1 MEEHL
6 ELHLKEYAV
15 KCHASV
21 AEMHKIWQEL
31 EVSESARQLEL
42 GKAIAEAC
50 NAWNTALSRCNQ
62 HKAEVAAQISAVL
75 DQTATIAEELGEASN
90 LDSMVRKGD
99 PIFGYVYIL
108 ARKTRQTPT
117 CFLDR
122 LLTSQEAGLGG
133 SMMARR
139 ARAEKEL
146 AEWRDRRANRLAQ
159 VEELQAYHLHTFS
172 IHLLP
177 FKSPG
182 SPEPRCACTRHTQI

>member
-1 MEEHL
+1 MEDQL

-21 AEMHKIWQEL
+21 AEIQKIWQEL

-90 LDSMVRKGD
+90 LDSMVRERD
-99 PIFGYVYIL
+99 PMFEYVYEFTK
-108 ARKTRQTPT
+108 KTIQMPT
-117 CFLDR
+117 CFLDK

-139 ARAEKEL
+139 ARAEREL

-159 VEELQAYHLHTFS
+159 VEERQACHPYTFS
-172 IHLLP
+172 MHPLP
-177 FKSPG
+177 PKSSS
-182 SPEPRCACTRHTQI
+182 SPEPRCACIRHVQI